1 MSNVQKKPEQQQ
13 ALSPVVQQAIGKLNL
28 RVADMMDQFN
38 LVLKAVLDEN
48 QALRAKVLE
57 LQAPVKEKA
66 VKA

>member
-1 MSNVQKKPEQQQ
+1 VQKKPEQQQ